1 MKKQAAFIACGMF
14 YLMAAPAGLA
24 GPASP
29 PEAMAANSDARAPT
43 GAFAQLELHFS
54 ALNDAP
60 ERSFL
65 NGAFGYGFKGGYR
78 YRGLGAFVFLEQDMW
93 VASELDMNVVNGVLN
108 YGLGLDLIH
117 GAGYVRTS
125 LAFGLSTLTFDTQLD
140 KAGTT
145 GLFVDLHPV
154 GLRFAIHDR
163 FIIGLDP
170 LTFTLVA
177 PQLSGIPLVKIEY
190 RTTLYAEA
198 RF

>member
-1 MKKQAAFIACGMF
+1 MKNSGRLAAIWTFLLVLPSLSQAET
-14 YLMAAPAGLA
+14 APGSPLA
-24 GPASP
+24 DHKPDRS
-29 PEAMAANSDARAPT
+29 RPT
-43 GAFAQLELHFS
+43 GPFAQFELHGS
-54 ALNDAP
+54 VLNDAP

-78 YRGLGAFVFLEQDMW
+78 YRGLGAFAFVEHDLW
-93 VASELDMNVVNGVLN
+93 LASEMEMKVVNGVFN

-117 GAGYVRTS
+117 GAGYVRS
-125 LAFGLSTLTFDTQLD
+125 ALALGLSTLVYDTALD

-145 GLFVDLHPV
+145 GLFVDVHPV

-163 FIIGLDP
+163 LVLGFDP

-190 RTTLYAEA
+190 RTTVYAEA
-198 RF
+198 LF